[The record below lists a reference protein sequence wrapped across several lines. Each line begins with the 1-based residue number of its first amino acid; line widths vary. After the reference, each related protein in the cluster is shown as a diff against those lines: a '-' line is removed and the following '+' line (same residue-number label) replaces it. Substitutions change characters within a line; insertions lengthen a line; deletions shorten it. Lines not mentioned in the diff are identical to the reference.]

1 MIGTALQLGFFLL
14 VPAAALWLEKNVKL
28 VGILG
33 SVALCYIIGFAIG
46 NTPFIPFDAKLA
58 MDLSSAAVALAI
70 PMLLFSL
77 DFRAWLREAPQTLLA
92 FAWVVIAVCIASAI
106 AAPIFAE
113 RVDDSAKVAGML
125 VGVYT
130 GGTPNLAAVGT
141 ALGVSSE
148 LFVAVNAADVLVS
161 SPYYLFL
168 ITLGPAAFGR
178 ILRTPEPRDD
188 AESAGEEFVARPQH
202 VLIGLGLAGACVALG
217 VGLSQLAPSKI
228 PEEAVA
234 ILGITTAAIALSFHP
249 RVRALRGTFEA
260 GNYVLLIFCVAIGT
274 IADLGEVIRSGGWI
288 VAYVATV
295 IFISLSLHIL
305 LCRLSGIDRDTTVIT
320 STAALFGP
328 AFIGPVAV
336 RLGNRSVFVS
346 GLMSGL
352 VGYAV
357 GNYLGLFIAWQ
368 LS

>member
-1 MIGTALQLGFFLL
+1 MIPTILQLGFFVL
-14 VPAAALWLEKNVKL
+14 VPAAAVWLEKHTRIVAAA
-28 VGILG
+28 G
-33 SVALCYIIGFAIG
+33 SVALCYVIGFAIG
-46 NTPFIPFDAKLA
+46 NTPGVSFDSSLA
-58 MDLSSAAVALAI
+58 MDVSSAAVALAI
-70 PMLLFSL
+70 PLLLFSL
-77 DFRAWLREAPQTLLA
+77 NFRAWLREAPQTLLA
-92 FAWVVIAVCIASAI
+92 FAWVVVAVCIASAV

-113 RVDDSAKVAGML
+113 RVDESAKVAGML

-148 LFVAVNAADVLVS
+148 MFVAVNAADVLVS

-168 ITLGPAAFGR
+168 ITLGPAVFGR
-178 ILRTPEPRDD
+178 FLRTPERG
-188 AESAGEEFVARPQH
+188 GEDEPIEQDSKVRPSH
-202 VLIGLGLAGACVALG
+202 VLIGFGLALACVAI
-217 VGLSQLAPSKI
+217 GLASSKLSPPGI
-228 PEEAVA
+228 PEDAVA
-234 ILGITTAAIALSFHP
+234 ILGITTAAIALSSHP
-249 RVRALRGTFEA
+249 RVRALEGTFEA

-274 IADLGEVIRSGGWI
+274 IADLAEVIRSSGWI

-295 IFISLSLHIL
+295 IFISLSLHVL
-305 LCRLSGIDRDTTVIT
+305 LCRLTGIDRDTTVIT

-328 AFIGPVAV
+328 AFIGPVSV
-336 RLGNRSVFVS
+336 RLGNRAVFVS

-368 LS
+368 LG